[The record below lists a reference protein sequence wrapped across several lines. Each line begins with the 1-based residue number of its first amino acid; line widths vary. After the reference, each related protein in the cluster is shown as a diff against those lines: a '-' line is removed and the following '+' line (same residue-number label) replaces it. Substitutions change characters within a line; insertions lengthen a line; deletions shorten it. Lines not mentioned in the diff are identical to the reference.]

1 MIFNTNS
8 KISIKNRLLI
18 QFGLA
23 TLVISVILYTLIKSI
38 INQVIISTQDKL
50 LSAAVNSISEKFYVD
65 KNELS
70 LDLPYDTFSLIGSI
84 SDDKIFYRIDLNDKF
99 LTGYEDFPIGQ
110 KFGNLRE
117 PIFDNIYYNNQN
129 IRVAS
134 AQQSIFFNGQNNEV
148 FVSIGQTLNLK
159 ENILFKVTNNLYFLV
174 FIYLFFSFL
183 IAILTAK
190 LTLSPIK
197 SLADKLTN
205 KKPNDLNYI
214 NDDLPIELTPL
225 MNSLNGLI
233 RKLKIILKQTE
244 IFISEAAHHIKT
256 PLAVVKSESEIALI
270 KSKNPE
276 NRDHLKNIIKSIN
289 DANRSTTQLLDQA
302 MILYKLERPEKIHFY
317 VISLLNKIIKT
328 FTPIAEIRNTNIKC
342 KNLSKD
348 KLVKLDP
355 ILYETAIRNL
365 IDNAIKYSEPESNV
379 LISTEMSEK
388 YYKITIKNKI
398 NKKISTPK
406 KELFKRFKRG
416 VNSENI
422 IGTGLGLSIVSEIMQ
437 GLKGN
442 FKIEYK
448 KGEIF
453 CAILLFSL

>member
-1 MIFNTNS
+1 
-8 KISIKNRLLI
+8 
-18 QFGLA
+18 
-23 TLVISVILYTLIKSI
+23 
-38 INQVIISTQDKL
+38 
-50 LSAAVNSISEKFYVD
+50 
-65 KNELS
+65 
-70 LDLPYDTFSLIGSI
+70 
-84 SDDKIFYRIDLNDKF
+84 
-99 LTGYEDFPIGQ
+99 
-110 KFGNLRE
+110 
-117 PIFDNIYYNNQN
+117 
-129 IRVAS
+129 
-134 AQQSIFFNGQNNEV
+134 
-148 FVSIGQTLNLK
+148 
-159 ENILFKVTNNLYFLV
+159 
-174 FIYLFFSFL
+174 
-183 IAILTAK
+183 
-190 LTLSPIK
+190 
-197 SLADKLTN
+197 
-205 KKPNDLNYI
+205 
-214 NDDLPIELTPL
+214 
-225 MNSLNGLI
+225 
-233 RKLKIILKQTE
+233 
-244 IFISEAAHHIKT
+244 
-256 PLAVVKSESEIALI
+256 
-270 KSKNPE
+270 
-276 NRDHLKNIIKSIN
+276 
-289 DANRSTTQLLDQA
+289 

-437 GLKGN
+437 GLKG

-448 KGEIF
+448 KEKYFALFYYFHFKLIF
-453 CAILLFSL
+453 YL